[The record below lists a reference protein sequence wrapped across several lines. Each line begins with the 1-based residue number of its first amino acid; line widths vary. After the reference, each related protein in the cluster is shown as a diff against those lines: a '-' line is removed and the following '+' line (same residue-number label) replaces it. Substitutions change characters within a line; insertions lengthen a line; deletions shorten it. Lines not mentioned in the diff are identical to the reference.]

1 MNKLESTLNLLIIS
15 STWGDQETR
24 KVLNSGSLSNKAI
37 LQFASWNA
45 KQALA
50 LIANPDPR
58 STKAV
63 EVLDLF
69 IEGKATKAEMDA
81 AANAANAAAYATA
94 NAANAAAN
102 AANAAAHA
110 ANAAAYWNKV
120 KQKLLQLVIEENN
133 IDNKYINY
141 LYA

>member
-15 STWGDQETR
+15 STWGDSETR
-24 KVLNSGSLSNKAI
+24 KVLSSDLLSNKAI
-37 LQFASWNA
+37 SQFASWNA

-58 STKAV
+58 STKVV

-69 IEGKATKAEMDA
+69 IEGKATKAEMET
-81 AANAANAAAYATA
+81 ATY
-94 NAANAAAN
+94 
-102 AANAAAHA
+102 AAAHA

-133 IDNKYINY
+133 IDNKYIEY